1 MMNTNEKKLTT
12 MMTYN
17 IFVGSNSYFSKPN
30 DRAPYVEQMIR
41 KYNPDIAGVQEAS
54 TVWMKELKARLS
66 DKYEMVGFGRD
77 SEMNE
82 DGTLKQTH
90 GEAQYILYS
99 KDKFELLDTTTE
111 WLSATPAVPQSKYEG
126 QAYLR
131 VVTWAHLRRKE
142 DGKEFVHCNT
152 HLDFE
157 RKLQVKEVIQIVERM
172 EKYQE
177 AGTPVIITGDF
188 NMAPD
193 APAFKLFENF
203 GYISALDKAEKKGI
217 VGKTCPSNEEKGML
231 IDHLMSNSVVEAK
244 YYTVCKDLFDG
255 KEPSDH
261 HPVYVEFAF

>member
-1 MMNTNEKKLTT
+1 MNNSEKKLTT

-17 IFVGSNSYFSKPN
+17 VLVGHNSYFPRPVE
-30 DRAPYVEQMIR
+30 RAPYVEKMIR
-41 KYNPDIAGVQEAS
+41 KYNPDIVGVQEAS
-54 TVWMKELKARLS
+54 TVWKEQLSALLS
-66 DKYEMVGFGRD
+66 DKYELVGFGRD

-90 GEAQYILYS
+90 GEAQYVIYS
-99 KDKFELLDTTTE
+99 KEKFELLDSTTE

-172 EKYQE
+172 EKYQN
-177 AGTPVIITGDF
+177 AGLPIIITGDF
-188 NMAPD
+188 NMTPD

-203 GYISALDKAEKKGI
+203 GYISALDKAEKKGV
-217 VGKTCPSNEEKGML
+217 VGKTCPSNDVNGIV
-231 IDHLMSNSVVEAK
+231 IDHLMSNAAVDAR
-244 YYTVCKDLFDG
+244 YYNVCMDLFDG

-261 HPVYVEFAF
+261 HPVYAEFMF